1 LFNISDDGLACL
13 IKKAQ
18 EVGLILGLIPHIIER
33 GCACLQY
40 VDDIVFLIQDNLEN
54 ARNLKFILIIF
65 KLLCGLKINF

>member
-1 LFNISDDGLACL
+1 MS
-13 IKKAQ
+13 KKAQ
-18 EVGLILGLIPHIIER
+18 EVGRMVGLIPHSSAR
-33 GCACLQY
+33 GWACLQY